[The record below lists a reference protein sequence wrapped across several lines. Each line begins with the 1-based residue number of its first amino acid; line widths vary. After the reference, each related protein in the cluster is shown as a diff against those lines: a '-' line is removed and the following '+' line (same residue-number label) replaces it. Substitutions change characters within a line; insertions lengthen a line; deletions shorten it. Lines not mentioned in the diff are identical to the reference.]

1 MCWSLFASINCT
13 LIRTLFPER
22 RTLPSRTVDTPS
34 ALPIS
39 RMFGAFP
46 RYCITDVREI
56 TLRSPILD
64 KFVRMSSWIPS
75 AKYAFSFSSLRFS
88 NGNTAIDLSI
98 LRAEEIRGRRKNP
111 AIAETIAPV
120 ATSIIML
127 RRRFV
132 LGIATLGVARM
143 PWGVTSKAHARYL
156 APFHFLEEA
165 IAHNKRLGLT
175 GIIVQRRK
183 YGHENEPLRSLYAIE
198 RSRCQSFS

>member
-13 LIRTLFPER
+13 LIRTLFPDR

-46 RYCITDVREI
+46 RNCITDVREI
-56 TLRSPILD
+56 TLRSPIFD

-111 AIAETIAPV
+111 AIAETITDV
-120 ATSIIML
+120 ATAVCS
-127 RRRFV
+127 RHSHV
-132 LGIATLGVARM
+132 GCGSDALGRDIEGPR
-143 PWGVTSKAHARYL
+143 
-156 APFHFLEEA
+156 
-165 IAHNKRLGLT
+165 
-175 GIIVQRRK
+175 
-183 YGHENEPLRSLYAIE
+183 ENERDWEPD
-198 RSRCQSFS
+198 Q